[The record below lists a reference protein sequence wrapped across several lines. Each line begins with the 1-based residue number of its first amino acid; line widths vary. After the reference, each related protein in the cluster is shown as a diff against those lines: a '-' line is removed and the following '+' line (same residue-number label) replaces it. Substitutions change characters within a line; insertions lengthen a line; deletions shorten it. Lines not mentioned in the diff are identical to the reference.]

1 MPTGQM
7 NIVIVENNEFGSGT
21 TLFYVMNVYM
31 LLKLIYKIYE
41 LHMTTILFYLVCQ
54 YFIFRLHNDW
64 HLKKFREHP
73 THKIIQYIIALF
85 HIQMFGLLG

>member
-41 LHMTTILFYLVCQ
+41 LHMALRTVHT
-54 YFIFRLHNDW
+54 
-64 HLKKFREHP
+64 HLW
-73 THKIIQYIIALF
+73 
-85 HIQMFGLLG
+85 